1 MSILN
6 NKHNKLVKKIDN
18 ILTLIKNEP
27 EKFESVFTELFHE
40 DFGKSLNYINSLDSG
55 FLKGL
60 VISVKDLFD
69 VKGYKTKGGSKFL
82 DSQIKIKDADCV
94 ALIRKSGGLLLGHT
108 NMTELAY
115 SGLGI
120 NPHYGTPDNPVYKG
134 SIPGGSTSGGA
145 VSIAIDIAD
154 ITIGTD
160 TGGSTRI
167 PAAFTGITG
176 FKPTQDNISRVG
188 CLTLSSSLDSVGL
201 MAKNVELCR
210 LGYEVMKHKKKP
222 SKKSNI
228 KDLNFIIPSNFG
240 FENIDPDVEFA
251 FNSAKEKLIDQGY
264 NIIEEQLP
272 ILETYKKIP
281 LWQFAAVECQAEY
294 FEAYTKEKHLI
305 DPNILKRMDRAN
317 DVMAVEYKLLLKIRE
332 DMIREF
338 NSFLKNNFLLMPT
351 VTIKPPLLK
360 ECYDQDFYDKVNLIS
375 LKNTSLANYMN
386 GCSIS
391 LPYFQNNEPIGIM
404 LNGSTG
410 MDEKILEVGNI
421 FETIFSK

>member
-6 NKHNKLVKKIDN
+6 NNHDKLVKKIDD

-27 EKFESVFTELFHE
+27 KKFENVFTELFHE
-40 DFGKSLNYINSLDSG
+40 DFGKALNYINSLNSG
-55 FLKGL
+55 LLKGL

-69 VKGYKTKGGSKFL
+69 VKGYKTRGGSKFL

-120 NPHYGTPDNPVYKG
+120 NPHYGTPYNPIYKG

-145 VSIAIDIAD
+145 VSIALDIAD

-210 LGYEVMKHKKKP
+210 LGYQVMKDKRKP
-222 SKKSNI
+222 RKKSNV

-240 FENIDPDVEFA
+240 FENIETDVEFA
-251 FNSAKEKLIDQGY
+251 FKSAKEKLIDQGY
-264 NIIEEQLP
+264 NIIEEHLP

-281 LWQFAAVECQAEY
+281 LWQFAAVECQSEY
-294 FEAYTKEKHLI
+294 FEAYTEKKDLI

-317 DVMAVEYKLLLKIRE
+317 NVMAVEYKLLLKIRE
-332 DMIREF
+332 NMIREF

-360 ECYDQDFYDKVNLIS
+360 ECDDQDFYDKVNLIS
-375 LKNTSLANYMN
+375 LKNTSLANYVN
-386 GCSIS
+386 GCSLS
-391 LPYFQNNEPIGIM
+391 LPYFQNNEPIGVM

-410 MDEKILEVGNI
+410 MDDKLLEIGSI
-421 FETIFSK
+421 FERIFSK

>member
-1 MSILN
+1 MLN
-6 NKHNKLVKKIDN
+6 NNHDKLVKRIND

-27 EKFESVFTELFHE
+27 NKFEGVFTELFHQ
-40 DFGKSLNYINSLDSG
+40 DFEKELNYINSLDTG

-69 VKGYKTKGGSKFL
+69 VKGYKTRGGSKFL
-82 DSQIKIKDADCV
+82 EGQVKTQDADCI

-120 NPHYGTPDNPVYKG
+120 NPHYGTPENPIYKG
-134 SIPGGSTSGGA
+134 SIPGGSTSAGA
-145 VSIAIDIAD
+145 VSIALDIAD

-176 FKPTQDNISRVG
+176 FKPTQDSISRVG

-201 MAKNVELCR
+201 MAKNVELCK
-210 LGYEVMKHKKKP
+210 LGYEVMKDKKRP
-222 SKKSNI
+222 RQKSNV

-240 FENIDPDVEFA
+240 FENIDPDVESA
-251 FNSAKEKLIDQGY
+251 FNSAKEKIIDEGY

-272 ILETYKKIP
+272 ILETYNKIP

-294 FEAYTKEKHLI
+294 FEAYTENKNLI
-305 DPNILKRMDRAN
+305 DPSILKRMDRAN

-338 NSFLKNNFLLMPT
+338 NSLLNNNFLLMPT

-360 ECYDQDFYDKVNLIS
+360 KCDDQDFYDKVNLIS
-375 LKNTSLANYMN
+375 LKNTSLANYVN
-386 GCSIS
+386 GCSLS
-391 LPYFQNNEPIGIM
+391 LPYFEKKEPIGIM

-410 MDEKILEVGNI
+410 MDDTLLEIGSMFENI
-421 FETIFSK
+421 FLK

>member
-1 MSILN
+1 MLTSN
-6 NKHNKLVKKIDN
+6 DNHDNLVKKIN
-18 ILTLIKNEP
+18 CILTLIKNEP
-27 EKFESVFTELFHE
+27 KKFESVFTELFHQ
-40 DFGKSLNYINSLDSG
+40 DFEKALNYINNLDAG
-55 FLKGL
+55 VLKGL

-69 VKGYKTKGGSKFL
+69 VKGYKTRGGSKFL
-82 DSQIKIKDADCV
+82 DGQTKLKDADCI

-120 NPHYGTPDNPVYKG
+120 NPHYGTPENPVYKG

-145 VSIAIDIAD
+145 VSIALDIAD

-201 MAKNVELCR
+201 MAKNVKLCR
-210 LGYEVMKHKKKP
+210 LGYEVMKDKKKP
-222 SKKSNI
+222 MQQSNI
-228 KDLNFIIPSNFG
+228 KNSNFIIPSNFG
-240 FENIDPDVEFA
+240 FENIESDVELA
-251 FNSAKEKLIDQGY
+251 FNLAKEKLIIQGY
-264 NIIEEQLP
+264 NIIEKHIP
-272 ILETYKKIP
+272 ILETYKNVP

-294 FEAYTKEKHLI
+294 FESYVEKKDLI
-305 DPNILKRMDRAN
+305 DPNILRRMDRAN
-317 DVMAVEYKLLLKIRE
+317 DIMAIEYKLLLKIRG

-338 NSFLKNNFLLMPT
+338 NTFLDNNFLLMPT
-351 VTIKPPLLK
+351 VTIKPPLLTK
-360 ECYDQDFYDKVNLIS
+360 CDNQDFYDKMNLIS

-386 GCSIS
+386 GCSLS
-391 LPYFQNNEPIGIM
+391 LPYFENKEPIGIM
-404 LNGSTG
+404 LNGATG
-410 MDEKILEVGNI
+410 MDDKLLEIGSM
-421 FETIFSK
+421 FETAFSK